1 MYLATCRAALYHGT
15 SSNVVG
21 DPMDVNDAT
30 TLVTLW
36 ASFPASLIESMR
48 RIYDPASEAQRTI
61 RRCTGHV
68 PLRLPI
74 VAGDRIK
81 DLGTGRLYV
90 LDEITSAGRNLAGMR
105 DLILDLRIVDD
116 LFA

>member
-1 MYLATCRAALYHGT
+1 MYLATCRAALYHGSVT
-15 SSNVVG
+15 NAVG
-21 DPMDVNDAT
+21 DPVDINDAT
-30 TLVTLW
+30 TLVALW
-36 ASFPASLIESMR
+36 ASFPASLIESTR
-48 RIYDPASEAQRTI
+48 RIYDAASEAQRVI

-81 DLGTGRLYV
+81 DLSTGRLYA